1 MEKRIIP
8 WIKKKLI
15 EIIGEDEP
23 TLVEFVSTRLKHK
36 TKPEYILQEIK
47 IALGKF
53 FYLQLWVPY
62 LYGPWA
68 KIGGTVPDESWET
81 ESARPFA
88 AFPRIFQNNLL
99 GQKVRR
105 ECSRRTLVAR
115 TFGDLPIWRVVEM
128 LLSAVFEANGAL

>member
-53 FYLQLWVPY
+53 QLFFRIYIFYRDGPHKVAIIFMTGTKYLCNERNGCDQICLQ
-62 LYGPWA
+62 
-68 KIGGTVPDESWET
+68 S
-81 ESARPFA
+81 
-88 AFPRIFQNNLL
+88 
-99 GQKVRR
+99 
-105 ECSRRTLVAR
+105 
-115 TFGDLPIWRVVEM
+115 
-128 LLSAVFEANGAL
+128 

>member
-53 FYLQLWVPY
+53 FIYHGGCPIDHRLKSA
-62 LYGPWA
+62 GP
-68 KIGGTVPDESWET
+68 
-81 ESARPFA
+81 
-88 AFPRIFQNNLL
+88 FPTNLGKL
-99 GQKVRR
+99 
-105 ECSRRTLVAR
+105 
-115 TFGDLPIWRVVEM
+115 
-128 LLSAVFEANGAL
+128 NGKFLKYF

>member
-47 IALGKF
+47 IALGKCF
-53 FYLQLWVPY
+53 FFQSGTRTDGLWIPDAQL
-62 LYGPWA
+62 LFHFL
-68 KIGGTVPDESWET
+68 DEEADMFVVKLWRLLIYET
-81 ESARPFA
+81 EAREEG
-88 AFPRIFQNNLL
+88 INQ
-99 GQKVRR
+99 
-105 ECSRRTLVAR
+105 
-115 TFGDLPIWRVVEM
+115 
-128 LLSAVFEANGAL
+128 

>member
-53 FYLQLWVPY
+53 FVYH
-62 LYGPWA
+62 YGYPTDL
-68 KIGGTVPDESWET
+68 GH
-81 ESARPFA
+81 R
-88 AFPRIFQNNLL
+88 QNFL
-99 GQKVRR
+99 G
-105 ECSRRTLVAR
+105 
-115 TFGDLPIWRVVEM
+115 PVE
-128 LLSAVFEANGAL
+128 L

>member
-53 FYLQLWVPY
+53 FT
-62 LYGPWA
+62 
-68 KIGGTVPDESWET
+68 GGV
-81 ESARPFA
+81 
-88 AFPRIFQNNLL
+88 
-99 GQKVRR
+99 
-105 ECSRRTLVAR
+105 
-115 TFGDLPIWRVVEM
+115 
-128 LLSAVFEANGAL
+128 

>member
-53 FYLQLWVPY
+53 FYLPLWV
-62 LYGPWA
+62 LYRSG
-68 KIGGTVPDESWET
+68 S
-81 ESARPFA
+81 
-88 AFPRIFQNNLL
+88 
-99 GQKVRR
+99 
-105 ECSRRTLVAR
+105 
-115 TFGDLPIWRVVEM
+115 
-128 LLSAVFEANGAL
+128 

>member
-53 FYLQLWVPY
+53 QLFFPNLHF
-62 LYGPWA
+62 LYG
-68 KIGGTVPDESWET
+68 
-81 ESARPFA
+81 
-88 AFPRIFQNNLL
+88 
-99 GQKVRR
+99 
-105 ECSRRTLVAR
+105 
-115 TFGDLPIWRVVEM
+115 
-128 LLSAVFEANGAL
+128 

>member
-53 FYLQLWVPY
+53 F
-62 LYGPWA
+62 
-68 KIGGTVPDESWET
+68 KIFSLEMFVGNFPIEFGT
-81 ESARPFA
+81 
-88 AFPRIFQNNLL
+88 
-99 GQKVRR
+99 
-105 ECSRRTLVAR
+105 
-115 TFGDLPIWRVVEM
+115 
-128 LLSAVFEANGAL
+128 

>member
-53 FYLQLWVPY
+53 FTAEQ
-62 LYGPWA
+62 
-68 KIGGTVPDESWET
+68 S
-81 ESARPFA
+81 RP
-88 AFPRIFQNNLL
+88 
-99 GQKVRR
+99 
-105 ECSRRTLVAR
+105 AR
-115 TFGDLPIWRVVEM
+115 TVRGSQMYNYHSIFRRGSRYVCCKTMASSYL
-128 LLSAVFEANGAL
+128 

>member
-1 MEKRIIP
+1 MSYIQGLIERIPTDRGALFAYPIRWEYLDGSGDLMEKRIIP

-53 FYLQLWVPY
+53 QLFF
-62 LYGPWA
+62 L
-68 KIGGTVPDESWET
+68 IS
-81 ESARPFA
+81 
-88 AFPRIFQNNLL
+88 I
-99 GQKVRR
+99 
-105 ECSRRTLVAR
+105 
-115 TFGDLPIWRVVEM
+115 
-128 LLSAVFEANGAL
+128 

>member
-53 FYLQLWVPY
+53 FYFVLLVLRNPTHKQR
-62 LYGPWA
+62 
-68 KIGGTVPDESWET
+68 S
-81 ESARPFA
+81 SRPFSEGKMLSSGNVN
-88 AFPRIFQNNLL
+88 FP
-99 GQKVRR
+99 
-105 ECSRRTLVAR
+105 
-115 TFGDLPIWRVVEM
+115 VE
-128 LLSAVFEANGAL
+128 FCP